1 MRKMIY
7 RGICSVFLCFCA
19 IAYSFEEKPDNIIP
33 LTGGTTREM
42 KVVVKSS
49 GRKPVVKILK
59 PDYGKICGSI
69 MNEDSFSF
77 LRREA
82 APDVHSLASDT
93 SGLLRSHRIP
103 LVWKK
108 TGEPF
113 YYGRFVTKCKAE
125 TKKWEVMVVDSRGR
139 KTIKYKGD
147 GKVPGQIDL
156 KEEDITKFH
165 AGEPYSPVLILTVE
179 SGKKYR
185 FNGDVFYFDVLIK
198 KEKYGTLVELN
209 SAKLFDDNN
218 LLTEKGISALGQVLT
233 EIPEPTLEIRTRTSD
248 KSLSTIR
255 TLNFVEALR
264 KEFLVP
270 AKNIKAALYIYSK
283 IDFPS
288 IELIVKE
295 SKAEN

>member
-1 MRKMIY
+1 MRKTIH
-7 RGICSVFLCFCA
+7 RGFCFVFMCFCA
-19 IAYSFEEKPDNIIP
+19 IAYSFAGEPDNIIP
-33 LTGGTTREM
+33 LTGGTTGEM
-42 KVVVKSS
+42 EVVVKSS

-69 MNEDSFSF
+69 INEDFFSF

-93 SGLLRSHRIP
+93 AGLLRSHRIP

-113 YYGRFVTKCKAE
+113 YYGRFATKCKAE
-125 TKKWEVMVVDSRGR
+125 TKKWEVVVVDSRGR
-139 KTIKYKGD
+139 KIIKYKGD
-147 GKVPGQIDL
+147 GKTPGQIDL

-198 KEKYGTLVELN
+198 KGKDETLVELN
-209 SAKLFDDNN
+209 SGSMFDNNN
-218 LLTEKGISALGQVLT
+218 LLTEKGISALGHVLT
-233 EIPEPTLEIRTRTSD
+233 ETPEPTLEIITRTAD
-248 KSLSTIR
+248 KNLSAIR
-255 TLNFVEALR
+255 THNFVEHLK
-264 KEFLVP
+264 KEFLLP

-295 SKAEN
+295 SRPEN

>member
-1 MRKMIY
+1 
-7 RGICSVFLCFCA
+7 
-19 IAYSFEEKPDNIIP
+19 
-33 LTGGTTREM
+33 GGTTREM

-108 TGEPF
+108 AGEPF

-125 TKKWEVMVVDSRGR
+125 TKNWEVVVVDSRGR
-139 KTIKYKGD
+139 KTIKYKGT
-147 GKVPGQIDL
+147 GKVPVQIDL

-165 AGEPYSPVLILTVE
+165 AREPYSPVLILTVK

-198 KEKYGTLVELN
+198 KGKDETLVELN
-209 SAKLFDDNN
+209 SGELFDNNN
-218 LLTEKGISALGQVLT
+218 LLTEKGEEIISALGHVLT
-233 EIPEPTLEIRTRTSD
+233 ETPEPTLEIRTRTSD